1 MEKKIK
7 LYDVLMM
14 CGQDELVDIVY
25 NGYKVVVCKP
35 AGDLCDLLEVLDD
48 EILNALVFKIS
59 DNYGKITFNGCKITP
74 FFRVLQC
81 RDCKLA
87 KINDFYA

>member
-1 MEKKIK
+1 MAKKIT

-25 NGYKVVVCKP
+25 NGYPVVVCKP

-48 EILNALVFKIS
+48 EILNALVFKLQ
-59 DNYGKITFNGCKITP
+59 DEFGKIRIHCTEDLKERIE
-74 FFRVLQC
+74 
-81 RDCKLA
+81 D
-87 KINDFYA
+87 YE